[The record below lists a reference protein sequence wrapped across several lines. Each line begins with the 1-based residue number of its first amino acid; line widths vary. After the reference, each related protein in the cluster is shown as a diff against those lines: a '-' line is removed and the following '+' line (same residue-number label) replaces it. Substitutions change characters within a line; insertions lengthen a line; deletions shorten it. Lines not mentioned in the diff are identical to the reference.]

1 MVIITYIV
9 IAFQLALW
17 VFVLFKHSE
26 SAPWRCG
33 LAAVSVAVSYCAGLA
48 NMSSTAF
55 AYGLVAI
62 VQIGYVA
69 ILAWMDADDLRKSK
83 CATNGVYD
91 PMDLFN
97 VDDLY
102 LVHDRYDMDVECE
115 IYGLVRTIDEA
126 EIIRGELIDEDPTH
140 PECYAIT
147 PIHIKHI
154 ENSNYIYHK
163 AYGFLSEDGTWRE
176 YGRYLSKNPDNFS
189 VGNALLTH
197 HITIPSADTTKEEAG
212 QIAKAFVDR
221 IPIQATNPKG
231 DMTGE
236 NA

>member
-1 MVIITYIV
+1 MVITTYIV

-17 VFVLFKHSE
+17 TFVLFKFSE

-33 LAAVSVAVSYCAGLA
+33 LAAVSVAASYCAGMA
-48 NMSSTAF
+48 NMSGAAF
-55 AYGLVAI
+55 TYGLVAI

-83 CATNGVYD
+83 IPTNSVYD

-97 VDDLY
+97 ANDLY
-102 LVHDRYDMDVECE
+102 LVHDRYDMDFECE
-115 IYGLVRTIDEA
+115 IYGLVRTMDEA

-147 PIHIKHI
+147 PIHIKYI
-154 ENSNYIYHK
+154 KNSNHIYNK
-163 AYGFLSEDGTWRE
+163 AYGILQDDGTWIE
-176 YGRYLSKNPDNFS
+176 HGRYLSATSDNFS
-189 VGNALLTH
+189 VGNAILIH
-197 HITIPSADTTKEEAG
+197 HITLPSADTTKEEAG

-231 DMTGE
+231 DTTGE

>member
-1 MVIITYIV
+1 M
-9 IAFQLALW
+9 
-17 VFVLFKHSE
+17 S
-26 SAPWRCG
+26 
-33 LAAVSVAVSYCAGLA
+33 SVAF
-48 NMSSTAF
+48 T
-55 AYGLVAI
+55 YGLVAI

-83 CATNGVYD
+83 CATHGVYD

-97 VDDLY
+97 ADDLY

-154 ENSNYIYHK
+154 KNSNYIYNK
-163 AYGFLSEDGTWRE
+163 AYGSLFEDGIWRE

-189 VGNALLTH
+189 VGNELLTH
-197 HITIPSADTTKEEAG
+197 HITIPSVDTTKEEAG
-212 QIAKAFVDR
+212 QIAKAFVSR
-221 IPIQATNPKG
+221 CPTPTTTPPEKTYN
-231 DMTGE
+231 E